1 MFSTVLLYDRN
12 QSVCLVD
19 GSYGHIVGAYLVQTT
34 QLSSLFWWEADQG
47 HMMVEQCTIGV
58 ACTVRQGL
66 LVFIHTLVHSAM
78 VILVISHEVSIVLPG
93 PGGRAAGP
101 GWDHNYS
108 GSSGH
113 IAHSTRHIVVMCA
126 LQRMHILC
134 PLHKCMALHPISVCE
149 VGAVFWWEL
158 WASRHTQVIGCTS
171 LLGIKASSSDARV
184 E

>member
-1 MFSTVLLYDRN
+1 MGR
-12 QSVCLVD
+12 
-19 GSYGHIVGAYLVQTT
+19 
-34 QLSSLFWWEADQG
+34 EADQG

-66 LVFIHTLVHSAM
+66 LVLIHTLVHSAM

-113 IAHSTRHIVVMCA
+113 IHTAQGT
-126 LQRMHILC
+126 
-134 PLHKCMALHPISVCE
+134 
-149 VGAVFWWEL
+149 L
-158 WASRHTQVIGCTS
+158 WSCVPCRGCTYSAPCTNTWPCTPS
-171 LLGIKASSSDARV
+171 LYVRLVLYSGGNSGPLGIHR
-184 E
+184 